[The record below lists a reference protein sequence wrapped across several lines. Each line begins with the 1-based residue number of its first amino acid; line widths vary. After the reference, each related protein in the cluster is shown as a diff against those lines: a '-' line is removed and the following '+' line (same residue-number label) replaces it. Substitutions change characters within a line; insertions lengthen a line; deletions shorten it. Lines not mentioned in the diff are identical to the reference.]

1 MLNTKRKNYFLRM
14 SLLIWLSLF
23 AFSSL
28 TYSTRIKDIAE
39 IRGPDEE
46 QLIGYGLVVG
56 LKGTGDSRRTVFT
69 VQTII
74 NMLKRMGISISQPN
88 LEAKNVAAVMVTATL
103 PPYVKKGN
111 RVDVTVSSL
120 GDAKGLDG
128 GTLLLTPLRG
138 PDGEVWITAQGPI
151 STGRVGPVSLVH
163 LPYRYRLATV
173 GRIPNGGLVRKSPPE
188 GFYKEGVIYIC
199 LYQPDFTSAYRV
211 AQAINKQ
218 MGEGTAT
225 PQDACSVEVKVPQDS
240 TRGKIVVGFVSQ
252 LENLRVVPDAPAKVV
267 IDERTGTVVVGE
279 NVEIS
284 PVAIA
289 HKGLKIEIA
298 SQTLVSQPKPFS
310 LGQTAIFTQPQGAL
324 SEQGGKLYSL
334 PPSTTVGEVADALN
348 TLGLSPRDIITIFQA
363 LKKAGALHAKLVII

>member
-1 MLNTKRKNYFLRM
+1 MLNTKRKNYFLRI

-88 LEAKNVAAVMVTATL
+88 LKAKNVAAVMVTATL

-163 LPYRYRLATV
+163 LP
-173 GRIPNGGLVRKSPPE
+173 
-188 GFYKEGVIYIC
+188 
-199 LYQPDFTSAYRV
+199 
-211 AQAINKQ
+211 
-218 MGEGTAT
+218 
-225 PQDACSVEVKVPQDS
+225 
-240 TRGKIVVGFVSQ
+240 
-252 LENLRVVPDAPAKVV
+252 
-267 IDERTGTVVVGE
+267 
-279 NVEIS
+279 
-284 PVAIA
+284 
-289 HKGLKIEIA
+289 
-298 SQTLVSQPKPFS
+298 
-310 LGQTAIFTQPQGAL
+310 
-324 SEQGGKLYSL
+324 
-334 PPSTTVGEVADALN
+334 
-348 TLGLSPRDIITIFQA
+348 
-363 LKKAGALHAKLVII
+363 